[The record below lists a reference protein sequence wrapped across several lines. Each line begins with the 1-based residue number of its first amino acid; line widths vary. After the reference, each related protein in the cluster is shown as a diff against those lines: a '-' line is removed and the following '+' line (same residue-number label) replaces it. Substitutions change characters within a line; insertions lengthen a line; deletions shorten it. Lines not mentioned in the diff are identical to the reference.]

1 MSFFEGVLNQEDVI
15 VVNKQ
20 FCMQL
25 DEPYGLDYPN
35 ILQKILDE
43 FNEYDKLEDDK
54 EKAIQ
59 KACCLLVGLVFEQPF
74 KNGNKRTSVAI
85 SLLMM
90 KIHHYDI
97 KGYEQEEKQEQFY
110 NLLNKTMMK
119 MEGDQTIRSELEQYL
134 RENIIKI

>member
-15 VVNKQ
+15 VINKQ
-20 FCMQL
+20 FCNQL
-25 DEPYGLDYPN
+25 DEPYGLDCPKTLQQ
-35 ILQKILDE
+35 ILNE
-43 FNEYDKLEDDK
+43 FNEYNKLKDEK

-90 KIHHYDI
+90 RIHHYNI
-97 KGYEQEEKQEQFY
+97 KEYEQEEKQEQFY

-119 MEGDQTIRSELEQYL
+119 MEGDQSIRSELEQYL
-134 RENIIKI
+134 RKNIVKI

>member
-15 VVNKQ
+15 VINKQ
-20 FCMQL
+20 FCEQL
-25 DEPYGLDYPN
+25 DEPYGLDHPK
-35 ILQKILDE
+35 ILQKILNE
-43 FNEYDKLEDDK
+43 FNGYNKLEDNK

-59 KACCLLVGLVFEQPF
+59 KACCLLTGLVFEQPF
-74 KNGNKRTSVAI
+74 KNGNKRTSLAL

-90 KIHHYDI
+90 RIHHYDI
-97 KGYEQEEKQEQFY
+97 QEYGQEEKQEKFY

-119 MEGDQTIRSELEQYL
+119 MEGDQTIRSELEQFL